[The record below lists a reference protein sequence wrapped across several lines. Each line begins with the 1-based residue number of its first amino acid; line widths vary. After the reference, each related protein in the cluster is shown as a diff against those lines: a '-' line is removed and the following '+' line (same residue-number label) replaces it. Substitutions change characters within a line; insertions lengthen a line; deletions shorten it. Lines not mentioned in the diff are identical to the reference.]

1 MYQINS
7 KYIKVISFALQF
19 DENGVLENTLCA
31 IDALS
36 YRSGSPSKQYLDSHF
51 LRDLNKAFVGFSAKV
66 KKSSAMT
73 RHQSQEPK
81 HSYSGTEFSC
91 NGPVD
96 LLRVDSEE
104 YITASEGE
112 DGNSDVVNCASG
124 SHL

>member
-36 YRSGSPSKQYLDSHF
+36 YRSGSPSKQYQDSHF

-66 KKSSAMT
+66 KKSSATT
-73 RHQSQEPK
+73 RHQSEEPK
-81 HSYSGTEFSC
+81 HSYSGTECGC
-91 NGPVD
+91 NGPFD
-96 LLRVDSEE
+96 LLRADSEE

-112 DGNSDVVNCASG
+112 DGNSDVVYCASG